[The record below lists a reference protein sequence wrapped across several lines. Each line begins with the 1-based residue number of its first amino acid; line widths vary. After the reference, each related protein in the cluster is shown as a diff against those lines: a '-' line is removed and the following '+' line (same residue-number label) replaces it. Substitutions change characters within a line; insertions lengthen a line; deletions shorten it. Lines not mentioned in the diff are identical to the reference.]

1 MEHTHKIRDAIITSL
16 TTAFIIVAALIW
28 KDVIIEF
35 IALIFPANELMY
47 KILTAIIATI
57 FVAIMIYI
65 LIKAEEI
72 KLEKVAKQV
81 KKLEEEIGIKRRKKE
96 KISELG

>member
-1 MEHTHKIRDAIITSL
+1 MIFVEHVHKIRDAIITSL

-35 IALIFPANELMY
+35 IALIFPANELIY
-47 KILTAIIATI
+47 KFITAVVATA
-57 FVAIMIYI
+57 FVAIMVYI
-65 LIKAEEI
+65 LLKAEEI

-81 KKLEEEIGIKRRKKE
+81 KELEKEIGIKRRRKK
-96 KISELG
+96 IF